1 MASIIGK
8 RYGNAVFELAR
19 DGGWIDT
26 LETEVALVKDAF
38 ISDEMKNFLS
48 HPNISMEEKLS
59 AIENALNGKVRDEL
73 IGLFCLVVKKGRMT
87 YLDDVFE
94 EIEES
99 VDKYNGKAKVYVK
112 SAYELSEL
120 EKSNLAARIGELTG
134 HVVVP
139 IYEVDETLIGGL
151 VIRIG
156 DKVVDSSIKG
166 HLSSMRRS
174 LLDGKAV

>member
-26 LETEVALVKDAF
+26 LETEIALVKEAF
-38 ISDEMKNFLS
+38 TTEEMTFFLT
-48 HPNISMEEKLS
+48 HPNISLEEKIS
-59 AIENALNGKVRDEL
+59 AIENALNGRVRDE
-73 IGLFCLVVKKGRMT
+73 IVGLFCLLVKKGRT
-87 YLDDVFE
+87 GYFE
-94 EIEES
+94 DIFEDIEDS
-99 VDKYNGKAKVYVK
+99 IDKYNGKAKVFVK

-120 EKSNLAARIGELTG
+120 EKANLAARVGELTG

-166 HLSSMRRS
+166 HLGSMRRS